1 VILVDA
7 NLLLYAYNASAP
19 EHERAK
25 TWLAARLS
33 DPAPLAMSWW
43 TLSAFLRLSTHRRI
57 YPAPLSIEEANSAVA
72 AWLER
77 PMVVLLEP
85 GPRFWS
91 IARQLLEESNARG
104 PLVADALIAALCLE
118 HGATLAT
125 HDTDFRR
132 FPDLSTV
139 DPIVAA

>member
-1 VILVDA
+1 MILADA

-19 EHERAK
+19 EHARAK
-25 TWLAARLS
+25 AWLESSLSNAAPFALC
-33 DPAPLAMSWW
+33 WW
-43 TLSAFLRLSTHRRI
+43 TIGAFLRLSTHRRI
-57 YPAPLSIEEANSAVA
+57 YPAPLAIDEASNAVT

-77 PMVVLLEP
+77 PMVVLVEP
-85 GPRFWS
+85 GPRYWP

-104 PLVADALIAALCLE
+104 PLVADALIAALCIE

-132 FPDLSTV
+132 FPALATT
-139 DPIVAA
+139 DPIAS